1 MSGGKRN
8 TAVNL
13 TTIPMGNGR
22 RGAYI
27 VAGVDLKTG
36 ASWWSHHGLKLTRE
50 EAHAMAARQLA
61 LRFLR
66 PFAVVRVTLKPG
78 READ

>member
-36 ASWWSHHGLKLTRE
+36 ASWWSHHGRRRTPWPLVSSRYGSCGLSRSSE
-50 EAHAMAARQLA
+50 
-61 LRFLR
+61 
-66 PFAVVRVTLKPG
+66 
-78 READ
+78 